1 MVRTS
6 LIHNSN
12 QGGSNYALNSI
23 PCNSN
28 QAGVRITLIRTI
40 IPPPTPQNLRENDPD
55 SLRGRPERTTLL
67 MGDDPARL
75 YRLDGVA
82 HIAGVINDER
92 FLLAV
97 FASVCGSF
105 HAQPERCI
113 RSMRR
118 QQGMRVIPPPS
129 QVQKYA
135 VNCSWF
141 QETFGECPEDAN
153 DDTVR
158 RYVRAYIMMLLGTQL
173 FADKSGNRI
182 HIRWLPYVARL
193 EELGTYS
200 WGSAALAWLYRCMCR
215 VANRHVVKLAG
226 PLQLLQSW
234 IFWRFP
240 QFRPTGYETFSW
252 PLALRWAGY
261 NPSGSEK
268 GPRVRV
274 WRLRIDRLQSRE
286 FIWMPYSSPD
296 VLQVLHPE
304 VLEPRH
310 MAVWRSVTA
319 LIYFAVIEWHQIDRV
334 LPQFGGVQAPPRPAL
349 NIDFLMSKD
358 GRGGDRWFP
367 SSMPKWHAYWDA
379 RQDSVLRFDVV
390 ADPGPSHQFLQ
401 WWSQHG
407 KRFLAP
413 DTQLG
418 DPRSVPIPVEASQW
432 GPGRVPDMD
441 PPDDVPDRRR
451 VERRM
456 GVGTRRSQ
464 RQWRWPDHTARSGA
478 DHGDDDDDQPGHVGG
493 GTHDGGTS
501 THDGGHGGEWY
512 GTGLGDGADTG
523 DVGPGSGPLGDYFVG
538 VPADDQAEQG
548 GTPWRISGSQWAD
561 FVGSDSFVG
570 DFGSPRFLDE
580 ITAIMQGTAGQTSGI
595 QTPLDVDLNEP
606 PSSSAGQQFRLGGT
620 PTSAFTAASES
631 IAGSSAA
638 PLRVA
643 PPVQPAP

>member
-1 MVRTS
+1 
-6 LIHNSN
+6 
-12 QGGSNYALNSI
+12 
-23 PCNSN
+23 
-28 QAGVRITLIRTI
+28 
-40 IPPPTPQNLRENDPD
+40 
-55 SLRGRPERTTLL
+55 

-82 HIAGVINDER
+82 HIAGVINDEE
-92 FLLAV
+92 LL
-97 FASVCGSF
+97 G
-105 HAQPERCI
+105 
-113 RSMRR
+113 
-118 QQGMRVIPPPS
+118 VIPPPS

-141 QETFGECPEDAN
+141 QETFGECPEDAD

-240 QFRPTGYETFSW
+240 QFRPAGYETFSW
-252 PLALRWAGY
+252 PLASRWAGY

-268 GPRVRV
+268 GPRVRM

-379 RQDSVLRFDVV
+379 RHDSVLRFDVV

-418 DPRSVPIPVEASQW
+418 DPRSVPIPVAC
-432 GPGRVPDMD
+432 
-441 PPDDVPDRRR
+441 
-451 VERRM
+451 
-456 GVGTRRSQ
+456 
-464 RQWRWPDHTARSGA
+464 
-478 DHGDDDDDQPGHVGG
+478 
-493 GTHDGGTS
+493 TS
-501 THDGGHGGEWY
+501 SY
-512 GTGLGDGADTG
+512 
-523 DVGPGSGPLGDYFVG
+523 
-538 VPADDQAEQG
+538 
-548 GTPWRISGSQWAD
+548 
-561 FVGSDSFVG
+561 
-570 DFGSPRFLDE
+570 
-580 ITAIMQGTAGQTSGI
+580 
-595 QTPLDVDLNEP
+595 
-606 PSSSAGQQFRLGGT
+606 
-620 PTSAFTAASES
+620 TAASEF

-643 PPVQPAP
+643 PPVQPAPQEEEDEIEDEEPLVRRGQRARVARRCGTGSHLFR